1 MPSTADIAYLASAC
15 REGLE
20 RSFARLSIPVLRLLR
35 AYDQSRRRRADE
47 EVLRHLNDH
56 LLKDS
61 GYSRHEIRRA
71 ILARRA
77 GRNLTDGWGA

>member
-1 MPSTADIAYLASAC
+1 MPKTADIAYLASAC
-15 REGLE
+15 RDALE
-20 RSFARLSIPVLRLLR
+20 RGFARTSILVMRLLR
-35 AYDQSRRRRADE
+35 AYAESQRRRADE

-56 LLKDS
+56 LLKDI
-61 GYSRHEIRRA
+61 GFSRNEIRRA